1 MAICRL
7 VFLFTKSTLAR
18 CFTYCVATVAIV
30 ASMPAFS
37 MYWTTSGNN
46 GYPVTN
52 HTATLLL
59 SGKVLVAGG
68 DPYNGAGT
76 NSVQL
81 FDPVTM
87 RWSVAPNL
95 GVARR
100 NHTSTLLSSGRVF
113 VVGGAG
119 SGATTSSEL
128 FDPASLTWSAGP
140 ALSVPRNSHRAS
152 RLDDGRVI
160 VVGGFEGGGSTA
172 TASAEIYD
180 PATATWS
187 LASAMSTARAPAG
200 AFALG
205 GNRVLVLGTNGSTE
219 IYDVATNAWSVG
231 ASAPA
236 PGFAPSA
243 MVLSDGRILLLGA
256 GIYDPVTALWTSVAA
271 SPESFRSGAPIGGS
285 RAVFT
290 GRKQVPCTP
299 NLFCDVTFSYEFDAV
314 TNTWLYLDATY
325 AGALGI
331 SIGGQR
337 AFFSGPV
344 TGNPAPALVYQ
355 PSAPLLGITDT
366 AALPLNPA
374 VGATYL
380 VSTLF
385 SPGYDIV
392 GRAPTGTIAISD
404 GSATCN
410 IMLPASSCSLTTA
423 IAGAKT
429 ITATYLGDRIF
440 LGATAGFEVKP
451 TLYVVRQGGVN
462 VVTSTPNGILCVPV
476 SCPLLAYPFPAGTLI
491 TLTAGS
497 TDPGQLFVGWLGD
510 CAGRE
515 TTCTLTMPAHRNVV
529 AHAYSVPTSY
539 APLSVDVD
547 RDGTYRATSDALAL
561 LRFMQGMGDAAIAAN
576 ALNAA
581 APGLPLGL
589 TPAAYY
595 ASIKPVL
602 DIDGNGV
609 VDVATDGVLLGRY
622 LSGFRGQ
629 SLIAGALGV
638 GATRISASAVGSYIQ
653 SMMP

>member
-1 MAICRL
+1 
-7 VFLFTKSTLAR
+7 
-18 CFTYCVATVAIV
+18 
-30 ASMPAFS
+30 
-37 MYWTTSGNN
+37 
-46 GYPVTN
+46 
-52 HTATLLL
+52 
-59 SGKVLVAGG
+59 
-68 DPYNGAGT
+68 
-76 NSVQL
+76 
-81 FDPVTM
+81 
-87 RWSVAPNL
+87 
-95 GVARR
+95 
-100 NHTSTLLSSGRVF
+100 
-113 VVGGAG
+113 
-119 SGATTSSEL
+119 
-128 FDPASLTWSAGP
+128 
-140 ALSVPRNSHRAS
+140 
-152 RLDDGRVI
+152 
-160 VVGGFEGGGSTA
+160 
-172 TASAEIYD
+172 
-180 PATATWS
+180 
-187 LASAMSTARAPAG
+187 MSTARAPAG

-271 SPESFRSGAPIGGS
+271 SPESFRSGAPIGGN

-290 GRKQVPCTP
+290 GRKQVPCAP
-299 NLFCDVTFSYEFDAV
+299 SLFCDVTFSYEFNAV
-314 TNTWLYLDATY
+314 TNTWLYIDATY
-325 AGALGI
+325 AGDLVI
-331 SIGGQR
+331 SVDGQR
-337 AFFSGPV
+337 ALFSGDV
-344 TGNPAPALVYQ
+344 IGSAAPSRVYQ
-355 PSAPLLGITDT
+355 PSASSLSIAHA

-374 VGATYL
+374 VGATYS

-385 SPGYDIV
+385 YPGFEIL

-410 IMLPASSCSLTTA
+410 IMLPAPSCSLTTA

-429 ITATYLGDRIF
+429 ITATYLGDRNYF
-440 LGATAGFEVKP
+440 GTAASFEVKP
-451 TLYVVRQGGVN
+451 TLYVVRHGGIN
-462 VVTSTPNGILCVPV
+462 VASSTPSGILCLPIFCA
-476 SCPLLAYPFPAGTLI
+476 SLAYPFPAGTLI

-515 TTCTLTMPAHRNVV
+515 MTCTLTMPADRNVV
-529 AHAYSVPTSY
+529 AHAYSVPTTF

-595 ASIKPVL
+595 ASTKPVL

-609 VDVATDGVLLGRY
+609 VDAATDGVLLGRY

-638 GATRISASAVGSYIQ
+638 GATRNSASAVESYIQ